1 VYNAAAGEIAAVPEA
16 SAEDKKKA
24 EEFKTKGNSFVKE
37 QKYAEAI
44 EAYTKAIE
52 LDKNSPVYYCNRAAA
67 YTNSEKFHE
76 ALDDCKRAIAINED
90 YAKAFSRMGLIYS
103 KLQFF
108 SESVSCY
115 ETAIKLEPDNEG
127 YKKNLE
133 IVKEKET
140 EQQKDPNAMMQQAGF
155 DAGMAGAAGGAPNSM
170 PAGMMDAYSEFAKN
184 PQFQE
189 MADKVMSNPNMK
201 SMVDNFM
208 GSMGLPKPSEAPE
221 GQGASNPMEA
231 MAGMMGNGM
240 NMNDLMA
247 LGQQFA
253 SHLQS
258 ENPEMIEQLKN
269 DFGSMGLPGMPKPDE
284 KK

>member
-1 VYNAAAGEIAAVPEA
+1 MPAVKPSSAEAKRLGAAILKFLEYHLENNRLAPDQQEGVGVAMQCLSLVFDATPKDAEGIPDLFDIYNAAAGEIAAEPEA

-24 EEFKTKGNSFVKE
+24 EEFKTKGNTFVKE

-133 IVKEKET
+133 IVKEKEA
-140 EQQKDPNAMMQQAGF
+140 EQQKDPNAIH
-155 DAGMAGAAGGAPNSM
+155 SV
-170 PAGMMDAYSEFAKN
+170 SI
-184 PQFQE
+184 
-189 MADKVMSNPNMK
+189 S
-201 SMVDNFM
+201 S
-208 GSMGLPKPSEAPE
+208 
-221 GQGASNPMEA
+221 
-231 MAGMMGNGM
+231 
-240 NMNDLMA
+240 
-247 LGQQFA
+247 
-253 SHLQS
+253 
-258 ENPEMIEQLKN
+258 
-269 DFGSMGLPGMPKPDE
+269 
-284 KK
+284 